1 LSQYRIKKPKNILQS
16 INLYTGN
23 KKNQVFTSSLLLVSV
38 SWPLSTAGIRIG
50 LPREVTSILG
60 RIRFPFSLSF
70 LLVRSEV
77 EGDEE
82 NEARADNN
90 NTSKVGK
97 VLSSTLDGVEHPGE
111 ICRGKLCVRCEVDE
125 ADVDDE
131 LDYLEASDPLLAP
144 DTDPTS
150 TLKVVPVHD
159 NMDCQIQRYDS
170 PLNRGMHNQLGVAQ
184 DSSRTMVIAVEE
196 RQRFLLEEQEYSN
209 EELDVFGQI
218 VRLTYY

>member
-1 LSQYRIKKPKNILQS
+1 M
-16 INLYTGN
+16 
-23 KKNQVFTSSLLLVSV
+23 
-38 SWPLSTAGIRIG
+38 
-50 LPREVTSILG
+50 
-60 RIRFPFSLSF
+60 
-70 LLVRSEV
+70 
-77 EGDEE
+77 
-82 NEARADNN
+82 
-90 NTSKVGK
+90 
-97 VLSSTLDGVEHPGE
+97 
-111 ICRGKLCVRCEVDE
+111 CVRCEVDE

-170 PLNRGMHNQLGVAQ
+170 PLNRRMPNQLGVAQ

-218 VRLTYY
+218 V